1 MKVLLIM
8 ADAQMHKFHLGTH
21 VRSAR
26 EAPLSLTTLAALT
39 PDRPDIEYTLVD
51 ESVDKVPL
59 DLQADLVGISI
70 LTGTARR
77 GYALADHFRSRGIP
91 VVLGGA
97 HATLLPEEA
106 RQYADSVV
114 VGMAERIW
122 PRLIEDFEAGRLQP
136 EYREPEPDG
145 DYAAGIPTPRWDLQ
159 RKSGYMMPY
168 TVHATRGCVHNCDFC
183 SVRGI
188 WKKFQRRP
196 VADVVRDI
204 AAVPARR
211 FVLNDVSPF
220 DDLDYAKE
228 LLSAMIPLGKKW
240 GGLATTRITDDP
252 ELFDLLQQ
260 SGCSYLLIGFESVN
274 QRALK
279 QIAKGFNKST
289 DYKTLMQRLHDAHI
303 VVQGC
308 FVFGFDHDTPDVFA
322 ATVAEVQ
329 DLKIDIPR
337 YSMYTPYPATP
348 LFQRLETEGRILS
361 YDWAD
366 YDTMHVV
373 IRPKQMSPAQLYEG
387 FRWAYKETFKLR
399 NILER
404 TLATGRNF
412 PITFMGNLT
421 YRLFVKRLERARGFE
436 MPLPDRP
443 SPPAR
448 MLAPVRL
455 PIVSADPPPPHLPA
469 PP

>member
-8 ADAQMHKFHLGTH
+8 ADAQMHKFYLGSH

-26 EAPLSLTTLAALT
+26 EAPLSISTLAAMT
-39 PDRPDIEYTLVD
+39 PDDREVEYTLID
-51 ESVDKVPL
+51 ESVDKVPF
-59 DLQADLVGISI
+59 DFEADLVGISI

-77 GYALADHFRSRGIP
+77 GYAIADHFRSRGIP

-106 RQYADSVV
+106 AQYADSVV
-114 VGMAERIW
+114 VGMAEKTW
-122 PRLIEDFEAGRLQP
+122 PQLIKDFKAGRMQR
-136 EYREPEPDG
+136 EYREPPSDS
-145 DYAAGIPTPRWDLQ
+145 DYAEGIPTPRWDLQ
-159 RKSGYMMPY
+159 RNSGYMMPY
-168 TVHATRGCVHNCDFC
+168 TIHATRGCVHNCDFC
-183 SVRGI
+183 SVKGI
-188 WKKFQRRP
+188 WSRFQRRP

-204 AAVPARR
+204 AAVPSGR

-220 DDLDYAKE
+220 DDIEYAKE
-228 LLSAMIPLGKKW
+228 LLTAMIPIGKKW

-252 ELFDLLQQ
+252 ELFELLQRA
-260 SGCSYLLIGFESVN
+260 GCNYLLIGFESIN

-289 DYKTLMQRLHDAHI
+289 DYKTLMQRMHKAGI

-308 FVFGFDHDTPDVFA
+308 FVFGFDYDTTDVFA
-322 ATVAEVQ
+322 KTVEEVQ
-329 DLKIDIPR
+329 ELKIDIPR
-337 YSMYTPYPATP
+337 YSMYTPYPKSP
-348 LFQRLETEGRILS
+348 LFQRLEAEGRVLS

-387 FRWAYKETFKLR
+387 FRWAYKETFTLR
-399 NILER
+399 NILGR
-404 TLATGRNF
+404 TLYTGLNF

-436 MPLPDRP
+436 MPLPDRA
-443 SPPAR
+443 SPAVR
-448 MLAPVRL
+448 MLSPQRL
-455 PIVSADPPPPHLPA
+455 PLATEAQAS
-469 PP
+469 

>member
-8 ADAQMHKFHLGTH
+8 ADAQMHKFHLGSH

-26 EAPLSLTTLAALT
+26 EAPLSISTLAAMT
-39 PDRPDIEYTLVD
+39 PDEKDVEYTLID
-51 ESVDKVPL
+51 ESVDKVPF
-59 DLQADLVGISI
+59 DFDADLVGISI

-77 GYALADHFRSRGIP
+77 GYAIADHFRSRGIP

-106 RQYADSVV
+106 ALYADSVV
-114 VGMAERIW
+114 VGMAEKTW
-122 PRLIEDFEAGRLQP
+122 PQLVKDFKAGRMQR
-136 EYREPEPDG
+136 EYREPPASSDS
-145 DYAAGIPTPRWDLQ
+145 DYAEGIPTPRWDLQ
-159 RKSGYMMPY
+159 RNSGYMMPY
-168 TVHATRGCVHNCDFC
+168 TIHATRGCVHNCDFC
-183 SVRGI
+183 SVKGI

-196 VADVVRDI
+196 VADVIRDI
-204 AAVPARR
+204 AAVPSGR

-220 DDLDYAKE
+220 DDVEYAKE
-228 LLSAMIPLGKKW
+228 LLTAMIPIGKKW

-252 ELFDLLQQ
+252 ELFELLQRA
-260 SGCSYLLIGFESVN
+260 GCNYLLIGFESLN

-289 DYKTLMQRLHDAHI
+289 DYKTLMQRMHKAGI

-322 ATVAEVQ
+322 QTVEEVQ

-337 YSMYTPYPATP
+337 YSMYTPYPKSP
-348 LFQRLETEGRILS
+348 LFQRLEAEGRVLS

-373 IRPKQMSPAQLYEG
+373 IRPKLMSPAQLYEG
-387 FRWAYKETFKLR
+387 FRWAYQETFTLK
-399 NILER
+399 NILGR
-404 TLATGRNF
+404 TLFTGLNF

-421 YRLFVKRLERARGFE
+421 YRLFVKRLQRERGFE
-436 MPLPDRP
+436 MPLPERSAP
-443 SPPAR
+443 VVR
-448 MLAPVRL
+448 MLSPKGL
-455 PIVSADPPPPHLPA
+455 PLAAEQAS
-469 PP
+469 